1 MIAKLDRIPDNDE
14 VVSVT
19 AESSEGDVVL
29 TTAKII
35 DDARITEV
43 KVTLPDALASLHRKK
58 EAIKKQTELKLS

>member
-1 MIAKLDRIPDNDE
+1 M
-14 VVSVT
+14 
-19 AESSEGDVVL
+19 
-29 TTAKII
+29 TTEKII